1 MDLKIHTHTIKS
13 AHNCQSEE
21 VVDLIFSVDGML
33 GRCEAAPLTEVY
45 TYDVTPATVQRFRIL
60 LQRLAHR
67 GKCNNVT
74 IATAHI
80 TVAMVIKA
88 PPRAQHSRIQ
98 SEAQCV

>member
-1 MDLKIHTHTIKS
+1 MKC

-21 VVDLIFSVDGML
+21 AVDLIFSVDGML

-45 TYDVTPATVQRFRIL
+45 TYDVTPATVQRFRML

-67 GKCNNVT
+67 GRCNNVT

-80 TVAMVIKA
+80 TVAMVI
-88 PPRAQHSRIQ
+88 RLLLDLLSIRGSNHRL
-98 SEAQCV
+98 CVCDS

>member
-1 MDLKIHTHTIKS
+1 MKC

-45 TYDVTPATVQRFRIL
+45 TYDVTPATVQRFRML

-67 GKCNNVT
+67 GRCNNVA

-88 PPRAQHSRIQ
+88 APRAPQQFRIK
-98 SEAQCV
+98 SEALCV